1 MNGDSA
7 PPAVPQS
14 FFNSAVAPAVEV
26 KIDDIDRRIIAA
38 LKQNG
43 RTPFAQIAQQL
54 GVSTGMVRQRYQ
66 RLVNEGVV
74 QVVAVSNPMMLG
86 FSTMAL
92 LGIKAD
98 GRRLQ
103 EIAQEI
109 AAFDEVIYLV
119 LSAGG
124 YDILAEVIC
133 RDNAHL
139 LDFLS
144 QRLHSVE
151 GVRETETF
159 MYLQIVK
166 ESYAWRVPNGQ

>member
-1 MNGDSA
+1 MNGENAS
-7 PPAVPQS
+7 PPAQT
-14 FFNSAVAPAVEV
+14 FFNNAVAPAVEV
-26 KIDDIDRRIIAA
+26 KIDDIDRRIIVA

-66 RLVNEGVV
+66 RLVSEGVV

-86 FSTMAL
+86 FNTMAL

-103 EIAQEI
+103 EVAQEI

>member
-1 MNGDSA
+1 MNNDNAS
-7 PPAVPQS
+7 PAASQA
-14 FFNSAVAPAVEV
+14 FFNNAVAPAVKI
-26 KIDDIDRRIIAA
+26 KIDDIDRRIIVA

-86 FSTMAL
+86 FNTMAL

-144 QRLHSVE
+144 QRLHSVD

-166 ESYAWRVPNGQ
+166 ESYAWRVPNGS